1 MEVDFSKLPPSTA
14 RKVDE
19 VLRQDFNQKVYEA
32 SRRQLDIA
40 ARNYLHRPRARDGF
54 GERVIE
60 VDPVFDAIW
69 RIYYG
74 HDYSS
79 QKDLMKFLVRR
90 NPEIAV
96 RSQGTKLMV
105 GWGPGSES
113 KRPVG
118 LGNSRLPIADSREG
132 SPKAERLT
140 AV

>member
-69 RIYYG
+69 RI
-74 HDYSS
+74 
-79 QKDLMKFLVRR
+79 
-90 NPEIAV
+90 
-96 RSQGTKLMV
+96 
-105 GWGPGSES
+105 
-113 KRPVG
+113 
-118 LGNSRLPIADSREG
+118 
-132 SPKAERLT
+132 
-140 AV
+140 